1 MKGKPAELIREG
13 ETVSANLRR
22 NRITLSE
29 LEAEMRLAGIGSR
42 IEVVWAILNTEN

>member
-29 LEAEMRLAGIGSR
+29 LEAEMRLTGIGSK